1 MYSYFLSVFYS
12 DACSLKQQFS
22 CLSIASYINK
32 HIVDQNN
39 REILWKL
46 IYFTQQN
53 SNISLSHVYNSRR
66 IIHHWKYR
74 AFIKHCVFSKILIY
88 FPDSVFSWCQCVYTR
103 QAGRTPALQQ
113 KWKSSENSK
122 KIKKKHNI

>member
-32 HIVDQNN
+32 HIVDKNN

-74 AFIKHCVFSKILIY
+74 VFIKYCVFFQEFVKVCYLSPSLALGCYWLHKKL
-88 FPDSVFSWCQCVYTR
+88 
-103 QAGRTPALQQ
+103 PANGSDCTLSLR
-113 KWKSSENSK
+113 WELWRSLTSM
-122 KIKKKHNI
+122 